1 MEIFDIQAIALNPDL
16 SGTMLKK
23 GQKVRVTRMV
33 TYEYDVDI
41 SDWLDMSD
49 DSEVSVET
57 FISTETE
64 ETYELDTSDI
74 EDDVI
79 IAVKTL

>member
-1 MEIFDIQAIALNPDL
+1 
-16 SGTMLKK
+16 
-23 GQKVRVTRMV
+23 MV